1 VSQLH
6 ARAMSRLR
14 KAMSPSTP
22 AEVLPYQKRAVA

>member
-14 KAMSPSTP
+14 KALSPQAP
-22 AEVLPYQKRAVA
+22 AEVLPFQRRSVA